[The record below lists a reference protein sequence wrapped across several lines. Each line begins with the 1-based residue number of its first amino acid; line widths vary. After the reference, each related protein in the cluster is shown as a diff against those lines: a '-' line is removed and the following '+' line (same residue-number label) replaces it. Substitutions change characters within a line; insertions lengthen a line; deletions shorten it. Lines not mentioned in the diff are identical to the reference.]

1 MTAKL
6 AVAARRREPVDRVV
20 WLALPAV
27 AYLVAVYGW
36 PLLVLLARGVT
47 GPTGLTLAPFAA
59 FFADPFHWQVVANTI
74 KIAAPVTLA
83 CPLIGYPTAFALAW
97 SAGWSRL
104 VLLAAIILPLSVG
117 VVVKAFAW
125 QCCAAMAWSP
135 WRWSSSASGAS
146 PFACCSPRP
155 DSCWAPPMCFC
166 RS

>member
-1 MTAKL
+1 MTARV

-36 PLLVLLARGVT
+36 PLLMLLARGVT
-47 GPTGLTLAPFAA
+47 GPAGLTLAPFAS

-74 KIAAPVTLA
+74 KIAALVTLA
-83 CPLIGYPTAFALAW
+83 CLLIGYPTAFALAW
-97 SAGWSRL
+97 SAGWSQL

-125 QCCAAMAWSP
+125 QCCAAMASS
-135 WRWSSSASGAS
+135 RWMPG
-146 PFACCSPRP
+146 RP
-155 DSCWAPPMCFC
+155 KG
-166 RS
+166 RY